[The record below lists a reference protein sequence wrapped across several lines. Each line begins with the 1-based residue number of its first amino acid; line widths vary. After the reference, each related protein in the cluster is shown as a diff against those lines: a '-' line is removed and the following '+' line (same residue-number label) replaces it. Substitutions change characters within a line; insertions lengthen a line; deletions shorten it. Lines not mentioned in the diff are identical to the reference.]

1 MNDLADHLSVPLTS
15 DWEYLFYE
23 GDRLLAEVVLL
34 AASINKQ
41 VSSEYLIS
49 GSLLLR
55 ASHGGVV
62 VDKPVNSFARY
73 QSQQPEPKS
82 LYEALQ
88 QFLVADIP
96 DALLFWT
103 LHRKLPSCCNAD
115 PNYQLDLIRR
125 LLIHLLKQA

>member
-49 GSLLLR
+49 DLLLLR

-62 VDKPVNSFARY
+62 VDKPVNSFC
-73 QSQQPEPKS
+73 S
-82 LYEALQ
+82 LS
-88 QFLVADIP
+88 IP
-96 DALLFWT
+96 AT
-103 LHRKLPSCCNAD
+103 
-115 PNYQLDLIRR
+115 
-125 LLIHLLKQA
+125 